1 MFGRHKLFRGHVR
14 PLLRALP
21 QLLGCI
27 LGKLRLSVNRAE
39 PRVWSFARAKS
50 GLPTAGQA
58 GAPGQAGEFPKWG
71 VWMLGLDG
79 WGRSAPFPRELGI
92 SHGLHS
98 VRWRGD
104 SLAGKTHEACKAV
117 FCPADLERVLGL
129 GVSVPGEA
137 GLGTR
142 SNPGLGGR
150 FWGPSE

>member
-1 MFGRHKLFRGHVR
+1 MTPTLFALLLSCNPFQPVAGKSDFFVLLAFKKMFGRHKLFRGHVR
-14 PLLRALP
+14 PLLRAVP

-92 SHGLHS
+92 SHGLH
-98 VRWRGD
+98 
-104 SLAGKTHEACKAV
+104 
-117 FCPADLERVLGL
+117 
-129 GVSVPGEA
+129 
-137 GLGTR
+137 
-142 SNPGLGGR
+142 
-150 FWGPSE
+150 